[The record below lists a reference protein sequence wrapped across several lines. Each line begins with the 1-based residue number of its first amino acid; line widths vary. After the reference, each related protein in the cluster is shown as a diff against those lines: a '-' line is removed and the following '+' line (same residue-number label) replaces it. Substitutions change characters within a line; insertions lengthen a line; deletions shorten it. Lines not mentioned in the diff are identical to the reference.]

1 MSSRLYAAADRK
13 LKTIEGFMEL
23 MKPRPVAARS

>member
-1 MSSRLYAAADRK
+1 MSSRLYSAVDRK

-23 MKPRPVAARS
+23 LKPKAHPASA